1 MTEWISREECSVWLS
16 RKLKLYSSGL
26 SHPGSRHRS
35 KIWKNP
41 FVRQVVSGFIVAS
54 DLSCKH
60 STGRIFMAVELANF
74 KTNCHAGSM
83 RRLVWP
89 THVLAPYIAE
99 INLKPDN
106 VFVCFLLAYLSI
118 HVFES
123 LRKSHGNL
131 KWRFS
136 DYKPVSFGVNASGN
150 RRKRKEVD
158 F

>member
-1 MTEWISREECSVWLS
+1 MALWSLLTYRVNIPMAKYSWTLTSQISRPSVAPDQCGGQPDQL
-16 RKLKLYSSGL
+16 
-26 SHPGSRHRS
+26 
-35 KIWKNP
+35 N
-41 FVRQVVSGFIVAS
+41 
-54 DLSCKH
+54 
-60 STGRIFMAVELANF
+60 
-74 KTNCHAGSM
+74 
-83 RRLVWP
+83 
-89 THVLAPYIAE
+89 VLAPYIAE

-123 LRKSHGNL
+123 LRKSLGNL

-136 DYKPVSFGVNASGN
+136 DSEPISFGASASGN